1 MADITKF
8 TITSPPNS
16 LFQGISTNYQD
27 NLTYVEYLLGVLK
40 KMNEV
45 ITQVNSNTSFIENY
59 DGRITKLEEEIDSL
73 RTEINDFELE
83 VNNKFVQLQEE
94 LINDINNRL
103 VEIRTELLGLL
114 ATYRAESKAY
124 TDIKISQVEQE
135 IEQILIGQITLR
147 DPTTGL
153 VSPLQ
158 TVIDNLYDTSRDK
171 ALSAEEYDNLQLT
184 ATQYDSYDITAFN
197 YDYNGK
203 EILMA

>member
-59 DGRITKLEEEIDSL
+59 DGRINALESEITKIRAEIEEFENQVNENFDTLTRNLNTLIDERL
-73 RTEINDFELE
+73 TEIR
-83 VNNKFVQLQEE
+83 Q
-94 LINDINNRL
+94 
-103 VEIRTELLGLL
+103 ELLGLIVI
-114 ATYRAESKAY
+114 YRAESKAY
-124 TDIKISQVEQE
+124 TDTKIAQVEAE

-158 TVIDNLYDTSRDK
+158 TVIDNLYDTTR
-171 ALSAEEYDNLQLT
+171 EEALT
-184 ATQYDSYDITAFN
+184 ATEYDALELTATAYDGYNISAFD
-197 YDYNGK
+197 YDYYGK
-203 EILMA
+203 TILTA

>member
-59 DGRITKLEEEIDSL
+59 DGRINALENEITAI
-73 RTEINDFELE
+73 RKEIEDFETKVETDFQNLE
-83 VNNKFVQLQEE
+83 TQ
-94 LINDINNRL
+94 LINTIDTRL
-103 VEIRTELLGLL
+103 VQIRNELLGLL
-114 ATYRAESKAY
+114 EIYRAESKAY
-124 TDIKISQVEQE
+124 TDTKIAQVEEE

-153 VSPLQ
+153 ISPLQ
-158 TVIDNLYDTSRDK
+158 TVIDNLYDTTR
-171 ALSAEEYDNLQLT
+171 EEALT
-184 ATQYDSYDITAFN
+184 ATEYDALELTATAYDGYNLTAFN
-197 YDYNGK
+197 YDYYGK
-203 EILMA
+203 TILTA

>member
-59 DGRITKLEEEIDSL
+59 DGRISELE
-73 RTEINDFELE
+73 TEITALRKEIEDFETKVETDFENLE
-83 VNNKFVQLQEE
+83 TQLIDTINTRLVQIRSE
-94 LINDINNRL
+94 LID
-103 VEIRTELLGLL
+103 LL
-114 ATYRAESKAY
+114 TIYRAESKAY
-124 TDIKISQVEQE
+124 TDTKIAQVEAE

-153 VSPLQ
+153 ISPLQ
-158 TVIDNLYDTSRDK
+158 TVIDNIYDTTR
-171 ALSAEEYDNLQLT
+171 EEALT
-184 ATQYDSYDITAFN
+184 ATEYDAIELTATAYDGYNLSAFN
-197 YDYNGK
+197 YDYYGK
-203 EILMA
+203 TILTA

>member
-45 ITQVNSNTSFIENY
+45 IAQVNSNTSFIENY
-59 DGRITKLEEEIDSL
+59 DGRISELENDITVLRKEI
-73 RTEINDFELE
+73 EDFETKVETDFENLE
-83 VNNKFVQLQEE
+83 TQLIDT
-94 LINDINNRL
+94 INTRL
-103 VEIRTELLGLL
+103 VQIRTELIDLL
-114 ATYRAESKAY
+114 TIYRAESKAY
-124 TDIKISQVEQE
+124 TDTKIAQVEAE

-153 VSPLQ
+153 ISPLQ
-158 TVIDNLYDTSRDK
+158 TVIDNLYDTTREE
-171 ALSAEEYDNLQLT
+171 AMTATEYDAIDLT
-184 ATQYDSYDITAFN
+184 ATAYDGYNLSAFD
-197 YDYNGK
+197 YDYYGK
-203 EILMA
+203 TILTA

>member
-45 ITQVNSNTSFIENY
+45 IAQVNSNTSFIENY
-59 DGRITKLEEEIDSL
+59 DGRISELE
-73 RTEINDFELE
+73 TEITAIRKEIKDFETKVETDFENLE
-83 VNNKFVQLQEE
+83 TQLIDA
-94 LINDINNRL
+94 INTRL
-103 VEIRTELLGLL
+103 VQIRTELIDLL
-114 ATYRAESKAY
+114 TIYRAESKAY
-124 TDIKISQVEQE
+124 TDTKIAQVEAE

-153 VSPLQ
+153 ISPLQ
-158 TVIDNLYDTSRDK
+158 TVIDNLYDTTR
-171 ALSAEEYDNLQLT
+171 EEALT
-184 ATQYDSYDITAFN
+184 ATEYDAKELTATAYDGYNLTAFN
-197 YDYNGK
+197 YDYYGK
-203 EILMA
+203 TILTA

>member
-1 MADITKF
+1 MANIEKF

-16 LFQGISTNYQD
+16 LFQGISTNYHD

-40 KMNEV
+40 KMNAV
-45 ITQVNSNTSFIENY
+45 IEQVNSNTSFIENY
-59 DGRITKLEEEIDSL
+59 DGRITQLETEISAL
-73 RTEINDFELE
+73 RTEIENFEDE
-83 VNNKFVQLQEE
+83 VNSNFEQLQEQ
-94 LINDINNRL
+94 LINTINSRL

-124 TDIKISQVEQE
+124 TDTKIAQVEQE

-158 TVIDNLYDTSRDK
+158 TVIDNLYDTTREE
-171 ALSAEEYDNLQLT
+171 ALSATEYDALDLT
-184 ATQYDSYDITAFN
+184 ATAYDGYNLSAFD
-197 YDYNGK
+197 YDYYGK
-203 EILMA
+203 TILTA

>member
-83 VNNKFVQLQEE
+83 VNNKFVQLQEQ

-171 ALSAEEYDNLQLT
+171 ALTAEEYDNLQLT
-184 ATQYDSYDITAFN
+184 ATQYDGYDITAFN

>member
-45 ITQVNSNTSFIENY
+45 IAQVNSNTSFIENY
-59 DGRITKLEEEIDSL
+59 DGRISELENDITVFRKEI
-73 RTEINDFELE
+73 EDFETKVETDFENLE
-83 VNNKFVQLQEE
+83 TQLIDT
-94 LINDINNRL
+94 INTRL
-103 VEIRTELLGLL
+103 VQIRTELIDLL
-114 ATYRAESKAY
+114 TIYRAESKAY
-124 TDIKISQVEQE
+124 TDTKIAQVEAE

-153 VSPLQ
+153 ISPLQ
-158 TVIDNLYDTSRDK
+158 TVIDNLYDTTR
-171 ALSAEEYDNLQLT
+171 EEALT
-184 ATQYDSYDITAFN
+184 ATEYDAIDLTATAYDGYNLSAFD
-197 YDYNGK
+197 YDYYGK
-203 EILMA
+203 TILMA